1 MVVKTN
7 GIPVVLPVTPA
18 PETYADVH
26 ALVAWSKGSQVITTA
41 PVRIRRSAYAG
52 HAAESYSLQFR
63 GGPGN
68 FVVVQPFEV

>member
-1 MVVKTN
+1 MVKTN
-7 GIPVVLPVTPA
+7 GVPVVLPVTPT
-18 PETYADVH
+18 PETYVDVQ
-26 ALVAWSKGSQVITTA
+26 ALVAWSRGSQVITTA

-63 GGPGN
+63 GAPGN